1 MEDYSKFEFL
11 EITDNEKMEVSV
23 TRKLKCE
30 WNNKQF
36 VLHHKE
42 YESSDNKFYWMEGEE
57 QFTQDERHEIE
68 EYLYEESGENFWL
81 DE

>member
-23 TRKLKCE
+23 TRKLKCG

-36 VLHHKE
+36 ILHHKE
-42 YESSDNKFYWMEGEE
+42 YGSSDNKFYWMEGEE
-57 QFTQDERHEIE
+57 QFTKNERHEIE

>member
-11 EITDNEKMEVSV
+11 EVTDNEKMEVTV

-42 YESSDNKFYWMEGEE
+42 YSNSNNKFYWIEGEE
-57 QFTQDERHEIE
+57 QFTRDERQEIE

-81 DE
+81 D